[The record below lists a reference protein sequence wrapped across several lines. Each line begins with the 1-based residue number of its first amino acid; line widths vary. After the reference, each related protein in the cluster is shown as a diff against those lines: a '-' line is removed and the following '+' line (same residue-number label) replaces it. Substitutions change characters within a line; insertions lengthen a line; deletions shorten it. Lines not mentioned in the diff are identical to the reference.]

1 MVHVVVHGSNLPVR
15 IAARSF
21 VFAASRCAHHGDFLI
36 RPPSALTLWQLD
48 NSLTIALDVC
58 RAFLEPIEYL
68 IGFYPGP
75 GPCHMSHPPLLN
87 LASPAYLCVPAQKN
101 RLEELRRRLLV
112 AEATDGYVPTP
123 IERV

>member
-1 MVHVVVHGSNLPVR
+1 MWWFMGQIYR
-15 IAARSF
+15 
-21 VFAASRCAHHGDFLI
+21 
-36 RPPSALTLWQLD
+36 ALTLWQLD

-75 GPCHMSHPPLLN
+75 
-87 LASPAYLCVPAQKN
+87 AQKN